1 MRFKVGGSKIV
12 LVFLLVVMIF
22 ILSGCIDALEY
33 ISENRKNINVSFRL
47 AIQKAVFEMMAEMND
62 EEINDDYFKKNF
74 GPDENEFK
82 KQFPKGVDLEFKEI
96 NTELE
101 YGFDVR
107 FKISKK
113 ELPTILKKNE
123 KVYFIPI
130 KMGNM
135 LNVVLPSGSYADSSE
150 DNEYAEAF
158 LAGAKY
164 RMIISKTYI
173 KNIKEVSIKTG
184 KEIINPQ
191 LRFYSLKL
199 WPSEAISFSFVP
211 NFFLLDIAKD

>member
-1 MRFKVGGSKIV
+1 
-12 LVFLLVVMIF
+12 MIF

-33 ISENRKNINVSFRL
+33 ISENRNNINVSFRL

-82 KQFPKGVDLEFKEI
+82 KQFLKGVDSEFKEI

-113 ELPTILKKNE
+113 KLPTILKKNE

-173 KNIKEVSIKTG
+173 YHKFFYLHSIVRR
-184 KEIINPQ
+184 N
-191 LRFYSLKL
+191 
-199 WPSEAISFSFVP
+199 
-211 NFFLLDIAKD
+211 

>member
-1 MRFKVGGSKIV
+1 
-12 LVFLLVVMIF
+12 
-22 ILSGCIDALEY
+22 
-33 ISENRKNINVSFRL
+33 
-47 AIQKAVFEMMAEMND
+47 
-62 EEINDDYFKKNF
+62 
-74 GPDENEFK
+74 
-82 KQFPKGVDLEFKEI
+82 
-96 NTELE
+96 
-101 YGFDVR
+101 
-107 FKISKK
+107 
-113 ELPTILKKNE
+113 
-123 KVYFIPI
+123 
-130 KMGNM
+130 MGNM

>member
-1 MRFKVGGSKIV
+1 
-12 LVFLLVVMIF
+12 
-22 ILSGCIDALEY
+22 
-33 ISENRKNINVSFRL
+33 
-47 AIQKAVFEMMAEMND
+47 MAEMND

-113 ELPTILKKNE
+113 KLPTILKKNE

-135 LNVVLPSGSYADSSE
+135 LNVILPSGSYAYSSE
-150 DNEYAEAF
+150 GNEYAEAF

-184 KEIINPQ
+184 KETIKPQ
-191 LRFYSLKL
+191 LIVYDEILKIYFFMILLPELSPPLSLSFCLQLPLFRF
-199 WPSEAISFSFVP
+199 PA
-211 NFFLLDIAKD
+211 LLF